1 MPLLRQASSHSVSLV
16 PCDSDQAGTYIH
28 DPENLHL
35 VLQTDDS
42 DPPDAYTAVVPDAEA
57 GPGEQYYPIV
67 PTAVRTLSNTWC
79 LVPGNRIFGGTV
91 IFFFSDN
98 DK

>member
-1 MPLLRQASSHSVSLV
+1 MQYIQYIQYPISNFKYPISNTWYQVSNIIRY
-16 PCDSDQAGTYIH
+16 P
-28 DPENLHL
+28 
-35 VLQTDDS
+35 VLQADNS